1 MRNIED
7 NRKFVRGL
15 LTSTQVKRARDEPT
29 SSYPM
34 KKRRIESPGRKL
46 RVRKRKIGIPCTLSL
61 QTKPTLR
68 TKQMKEPVSISIEN
82 ITQLCSLN
90 PNRSPIIATTD
101 TIGDNPNY
109 HGFFRGIGRDAIKS
123 SSYGSTT
130 ILLIL
135 DLWWTINRPTSSR
148 SNATCTTNSCNV
160 PCIPSWK

>member
-68 TKQMKEPVSISIEN
+68 TKQMKAPVSISIEN

-109 HGFFRGIGRDAIKS
+109 HGFFRGIDRGRESLDDYIGKVVEAIGPEKFFEQKEIPKS
-123 SSYGSTT
+123 
-130 ILLIL
+130 
-135 DLWWTINRPTSSR
+135 RP
-148 SNATCTTNSCNV
+148 
-160 PCIPSWK
+160 